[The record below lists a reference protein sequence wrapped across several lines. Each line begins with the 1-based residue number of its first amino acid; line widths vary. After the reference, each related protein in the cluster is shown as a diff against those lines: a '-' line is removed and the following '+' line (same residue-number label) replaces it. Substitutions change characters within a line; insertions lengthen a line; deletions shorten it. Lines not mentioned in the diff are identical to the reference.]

1 MLVERPVSFQDLFP
15 YLLSKR
21 STHTRD
27 FEAVRKPCVNKIF
40 NGKGM
45 YLRLVLQS
53 AEWMRKNYTI
63 IILLKCTSGLV
74 VLIWGPRLPSI
85 GSLNRLAGALAGA
98 SLYIY
103 MIHWQVYPR
112 LDQYSPVL
120 AMVAALLAGIACAA
134 ATSYVRRSVRKG
146 TLYNTKR

>member
-1 MLVERPVSFQDLFP
+1 VLWLFGLGWAAARANAVWQRAVVTVAALATIP
-15 YLLSKR
+15 GYFAAEPF
-21 STHTRD
+21 RD
-27 FEAVRKPCVNKIF
+27 GFVTA
-40 NGKGM
+40 
-45 YLRLVLQS
+45 
-53 AEWMRKNYTI
+53 
-63 IILLKCTSGLV
+63 GLV
-74 VLIWGPRLPSI
+74 VLIWVPRLPSI

-134 ATSYVRRSVRKG
+134 ATSYARRSVRKG